1 LELEIGPFL
10 ALKVWWFGEP
20 VSIFDDNYHWVKKS
34 TLEDNLKNIS
44 QVYND
49 DG

>member
-1 LELEIGPFL
+1 LEIGLFL
-10 ALKVWWFGEP
+10 ARSVWWFGEP
-20 VSIFDDNYHWVKKS
+20 VSIFDGNYHSVKKF
-34 TLEDNLKNIS
+34 TLEDNLKDIS